1 MNNRRSFLQKL
12 GLLSAGVAFAPSL
25 LASCDSSKT
34 TNTDNA
40 SADASTDTSTAGAS
54 TGTATGAIRD
64 IGIQLYTLRELLPND
79 PKGVIGKVAQA
90 GYNDVE
96 TYGYSVDKGY
106 WGLQPNAFKEL
117 LQANNLVST
126 SGHYEFGQY
135 MKDGNTDIVKRYIE
149 AGNIVGQKYITV
161 PYLGEELRNSAD
173 AYKNIAEKVNK
184 AAELCKASGLKLAY
198 HNHDFE
204 FKQYGNTTGYDIL
217 LKETDPALV
226 SFEADLFWM
235 EKAGRKPVDL
245 FNQHKG
251 RFVMWHVKDM
261 DKNSPDLNTEIG
273 SGTMDYKAIFAQAK
287 TSGLDRIFVE
297 QENFAAGMDPFK
309 SIKQS
314 RDYVKNTLL
323 A

>member
-1 MNNRRSFLQKL
+1 M
-12 GLLSAGVAFAPSL
+12 GVAVAPSL
-25 LASCDSSKT
+25 LTSCDSSNQNQGT
-34 TNTDNA
+34 A
-40 SADASTDTSTAGAS
+40 SSTAESSSANTSGGSSA
-54 TGTATGAIRD
+54 AAIRD
-64 IGIQLYTLRELLPND
+64 IGIQLYTLRDFLPKD

-96 TYGYSVDKGY
+96 TYGYSTQTGY
-106 WGLQPNAFKEL
+106 WNLEPKAFKQL
-117 LQANNLVST
+117 LADNKLVST
-126 SGHYEFGQY
+126 SGHYDFGQY

-149 AGNIVGQKYITV
+149 AGNIVGHKYITV

-184 AAELCKASGLKLAY
+184 AAELCKASNLKLAY

-235 EKAGRKPVDL
+235 EKAGRKPVDM
-245 FNQHKG
+245 FRQNPG

-261 DKNSPDLNTEIG
+261 DKNSPDLNTEVGTG
-273 SGTMDYKAIFAQAK
+273 SIDYKAIFAQAK
-287 TSGLDRIFVE
+287 TSGVDRIFVE
-297 QENFAAGMDPFK
+297 QENFAASKDPYQ

>member
-25 LASCDSSKT
+25 LTSCDSSSQNT
-34 TNTDNA
+34 TTTA
-40 SADASTDTSTAGAS
+40 STEGTDTSATSTS
-54 TGTATGAIRD
+54 TGDTGLSD
-64 IGIQLYTLRELLPND
+64 IGIQLYTLREVLPQD
-79 PKGVIGKVAQA
+79 VKGVIGKVAQA

-106 WGLQPNAFKEL
+106 WGLEPTAFKEL
-117 LQANNLVST
+117 LTANNLLST

-149 AGNIVGQKYITV
+149 AGNIVGHKYITV

-173 AYKNIAEKVNK
+173 AYKNIADKVNK
-184 AAELCKASGLKLAY
+184 AAELCKAAGLKLAY

-204 FKQYGNTTGYDIL
+204 FKQYGDTTGYDIL

-245 FNQHKG
+245 FSQHKG

-261 DKNSPDLNTEIG
+261 DKAKPDLNTEVG
-273 SGTMDYKAIFAQAK
+273 NGTIDYKAIFAQAK
-287 TSGLDRIFVE
+287 ASGVDRIFVE
-297 QENFAAGMDPFK
+297 QENFAAGMDPFQ

-323 A
+323 V

>member
-12 GLLSAGVAFAPSL
+12 GLLSAGVAFAPTL
-25 LASCDSSKT
+25 LTSCDSSNQNT
-34 TNTDNA
+34 TTT
-40 SADASTDTSTAGAS
+40 STAEGSDTSTAT
-54 TGTATGAIRD
+54 TGDTGLSD
-64 IGIQLYTLRELLPND
+64 IGIQLYTLRELLPTD
-79 PKGVIGKVAQA
+79 VKGVIGKVAQA
-90 GYNDVE
+90 GYQDVE

-106 WGLQPNAFKEL
+106 WGLQPTAFKQL
-117 LQANNLVST
+117 LTDNNLLST

-149 AGNIVGQKYITV
+149 AGNIVGHKYITV
-161 PYLGEELRNSAD
+161 PYLGEDLRNSAD

-184 AAELCKASGLKLAY
+184 AAELCKDAGLKLAY

-204 FKQYGNTTGYDIL
+204 FKQYGDTTGYDIL
-217 LKETDPALV
+217 LKETDPGLV

-273 SGTMDYKAIFAQAK
+273 SGSIDYKAIFAQANS
-287 TSGLDRIFVE
+287 SGVDRIFVE
-297 QENFAAGMDPFK
+297 QENFAAGIDPFQ

-314 RDYVKNTLL
+314 RDYVKNTLM